1 MSDYQHSRAA
11 DPEVLPLTA
20 LLITF
25 DEIANIARTL
35 DALRWLPRILVIDS
49 GSSDGTLAVLRSF
62 ANVEVLHRRFDSFA
76 RQCNHGLDQI
86 STEWVLSLDADYVV
100 SPELAVAMPALL
112 RRADQEGL
120 AGYSLPF
127 RYCIDGRP
135 LRASLLP
142 PRTCLYRTQLG
153 RYRDEGHG
161 HRVVISGTVQ
171 PLNLAILH
179 DDRKPLSR
187 WLASQQRYLTIEA
200 ETLLNTASARLSAA
214 DRLRKH
220 TPLAPLAALM
230 VCLLLRGGWR
240 DGSAG
245 LTYALQRTY
254 AELLLLL
261 LLDQARRD
269 RLQARPHLEGAHAER
284 ASDDSVSPP
293 ALHGPVPQGA
303 GTGPDRRV

>member
-135 LRASLLP
+135 LRGSLLP
-142 PRTCLYRTQLG
+142 PRTCLYRTRSG
-153 RYRDEGHG
+153 EYHNEGHG
-161 HRVVISGTVQ
+161 HRVRISGAVAT
-171 PLNLAILH
+171 LSIALLH
-179 DDRKPLSR
+179 DDRKPLER
-187 WLASQQRYLTIEA
+187 WLSSQQRYLRHEA
-200 ETLLNTASARLSAA
+200 ASLLATPRQHLSAA
-214 DRLRKH
+214 DRLRRD
-220 TPLAPLAALM
+220 TPLAPLAVLIL
-230 VCLLLRGGWR
+230 CLVGRGGLL

-261 LLDQARRD
+261 LLGEERRI
-269 RLQARPHLEGAHAER
+269 RRSASAAAGAAGKG
-284 ASDDSVSPP
+284 S
-293 ALHGPVPQGA
+293 GPG
-303 GTGPDRRV
+303 